1 MEFIQGTT
9 VRDYLKNDHLDSNL
23 ISLLAQAIGKTIA
36 ELHKNQMIHGDL
48 TTSNMMLRNNE
59 LVMIDFGLGFQSS
72 DLEDK
77 AVDLYVLQRAVEST
91 HPDYTDLFNQI
102 SNEYFKHE
110 PSVLKR
116 FNQVQMRGRKRS

>member
-9 VRDYLKNDHLDSNL
+9 IRDHLKNNHFELNL
-23 ISLLAQAIGKTIA
+23 ISVLAQAIGKTIA
-36 ELHKNQMIHGDL
+36 QLHKNQIIHGDL

-59 LVMIDFGLGFQSS
+59 LIMIDFGLGFQSS

-91 HPDYTDLFNQI
+91 HPNYPDLFNQI

-116 FNQVQMRGRKRS
+116 FNQVQLRGRKRS